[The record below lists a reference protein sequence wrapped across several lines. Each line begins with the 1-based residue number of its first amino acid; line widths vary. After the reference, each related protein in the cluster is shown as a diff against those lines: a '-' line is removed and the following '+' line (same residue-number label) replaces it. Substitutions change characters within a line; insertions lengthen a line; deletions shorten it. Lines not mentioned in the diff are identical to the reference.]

1 MTSPSPFAGFWQ
13 AGFEGADH
21 VNGSAQVLC
30 LNSATGHL
38 ADAGGDYRRMARL
51 GLRSARE
58 SAGWRSIERQGPG
71 RYDFTSVG
79 LRARAAQAQDVQL
92 LWSFFHYGMPDGLD
106 IFAPDFVPRFA
117 DYAHALATF
126 LAPFH
131 GDDFPPVYTP
141 INEISFLCWAVCET
155 GLMYP
160 HVGDR
165 AHDGYPLKMQLARAA
180 IAAVDA
186 IHAADQRARIL
197 SVDPLVHVIGETPE
211 DTDAAVREAEYQFQ
225 AWDMI
230 AGRLEPQLGGSMRH
244 LDLVGVNYYP
254 YNQWIVG
261 SRRALDWPHD
271 LRRRPLSM
279 LLADLHARYGRP
291 VAISETSHTDAQRGP
306 WLLDVCAEVERA
318 RAQGVPVEAVCLY
331 PALDRPDW
339 ERPEHWHRSGLWHVC
354 QDSLQR
360 RLDPDYAQALAL
372 AQHQR
377 RCADRPPSQVPRS
390 TMKTL
395 IVFSHLRWAFV
406 YQRPQHLL
414 SRVAAHWDILFV
426 EEPVHGAPALEVST
440 PAPGVTVLQPRTR
453 AEGQGFADTQ
463 FETISRLLRDYLI
476 EHRIDRYGVWMYT
489 PMALP
494 LLGGLTPEVIV
505 YDCMDQLSAFQGAPP
520 QLLRRES
527 TLLGIASVVFTGGPS
542 LYDAKRSSS
551 SNVHSL
557 PSSVDASHFAPRE
570 EGHVASRLFDG
581 IGHPRLGYYGVID
594 ERLDLDLLARIADAD
609 PDWQVCIVGPVVKID
624 PATLPQRLNLHYLP
638 QQAYDDLPDVLAAW
652 DVCLMPFALNA
663 STEFISPTKTLEY
676 MAAGKPV
683 VSTGVADV
691 RRLYAAGVAIAAD
704 ADGFIAA
711 CRQALAEDTTQRA
724 DRTAQQQQLV
734 QQTSWDRA
742 ADVVVAQIEQA
753 HGAGIGT
760 KAEEYLAG
768 RRVVPLP
775 RQDGAS
781 NRTTREAP
789 VECLIIGAGPTGLS
803 AALHYGKGSVLVEA
817 NDTVGGWCR
826 SIDDQGF
833 VFDYAGHIMFSKDAD
848 VLALYEKLLGDNLH
862 WQDRE
867 AWVYSKGVHTRYPFQ
882 GALYGL
888 PTDVLK
894 ECIIGAIEARFGP
907 LDGGGATAAPQ
918 GPTGA
923 LPSDC
928 CGDGSLPEPSEGD
941 VKDHATGGL
950 STLATKR
957 APRNFHEFIH
967 EVWGTGVARH
977 FAVPYNLKLWTIP
990 LQDMETSWLGGRV
1003 PMPDLDEMI
1012 DGALRPVSKPVGP
1025 NARFGY
1031 PKVGGF
1037 QALMD
1042 GFLPHLDGELVLS
1055 TRMTALYPERRVA
1068 VFSDGRQRS
1077 YSTLVSTLPLPELIR
1092 LIGDDAPAV
1101 VREAAAALR
1110 HVSVRCVNLGIGRE
1124 NITDKHWIYY
1134 PEDTVFHRIFV
1145 QGNASPGNNPPG
1157 GFGLTCEITYS
1168 PTKPLPCDD
1177 QGLIDRCITECIEV
1191 GMLREDDRVL
1201 TANVVD
1207 MPYAYVIY
1215 DHARAANVTLIREW
1229 LAERDI
1235 VLAGRYSEWEYYNSD
1250 HAFLAGKRAA
1260 EALRRDSVTTKAAT
1274 ATTEG

>member
-21 VNGSAQVLC
+21 INGSAQVLC
-30 LNSATGHL
+30 LNSSTGHL

-51 GLRSARE
+51 GLCTARE
-58 SAGWRSIERQGPG
+58 SAGWRSIERAGCG
-71 RYDFTSVG
+71 RYDFSHVG
-79 LRARAAQAQDVQL
+79 MRARAARAHGVQL
-92 LWSFFHYGMPDGLD
+92 LWSFFHYGMPEGLD
-106 IFAPDFVPRFA
+106 IFSPAFVPRFA
-117 DYAHALATF
+117 DYAHALAAY

-131 GDDFPPVYTP
+131 DDGLAPVYTP

-160 HVGDR
+160 HIGDR
-165 AHDGYPLKMQLARAA
+165 AHEGYPLKMQLARAA

-186 IHAADQRARIL
+186 IHAADPRARIL
-197 SVDPLVHVIGETPE
+197 SVDPLIHVIAETPE
-211 DTDAAVREAEYQFQ
+211 EGERAACEIQYQFQ
-225 AWDMI
+225 AWDML
-230 AGRLEPQLGGSMRH
+230 AGRLEPQLGGSIRH

-254 YNQWIVG
+254 YNQWSVG
-261 SRRALDWPHD
+261 TRRSLEWPHD
-271 LRRRPLSM
+271 PGRRRLSA
-279 LLADLHARYGRP
+279 LLADVHARYGRP
-291 VAISETSHTDAQRGP
+291 LAISETSHTDERRGP
-306 WLLDVCAEVERA
+306 WLLDVCAEVEVA
-318 RAQGVPVEAVCLY
+318 RAQGVPVEGVCLY

-339 ERPEHWHRSGLWHVC
+339 ERPDHWHRSGLWHVC
-354 QDSLQR
+354 PESLRR

-372 AQHQR
+372 AQHHR
-377 RCADRPPSQVPRS
+377 RCADRPPSPATRS
-390 TMKTL
+390 PMKTL
-395 IVFSHLRWAFV
+395 IVFSHLRWGFV

-414 SRVAAHWDILFV
+414 SRVAAQWDILFV

-440 PAPGVTVLQPRTR
+440 PAPGVTVLQPRTL
-453 AEGQGFADTQ
+453 AEGHGFVDTQ
-463 FETISRLLRDYLI
+463 FEPIAALLHEYLA
-476 EHRIDRYGVWMYT
+476 EHRIEHYGVWLYT

-505 YDCMDQLSAFQGAPP
+505 YDCMDQLSAFLGAPP

-527 TLLGIASVVFTGGPS
+527 TLLDIASVVFTGGPS
-542 LYDAKRSSS
+542 LYEAKRTASA
-551 SNVHSL
+551 NVHSL
-557 PSSVDASHFAPRE
+557 PSSVDAAHFAPRE
-570 EGHVASRLFDG
+570 EGHVASHLFSG
-581 IGHPRLGYYGVID
+581 IARPRLGYYGVVD

-609 PDWQVCIVGPVVKID
+609 PAWQVCIVGPVVKID
-624 PATLPQRLNLHYLP
+624 PATLPRRANLHYLP

-683 VSTGVADV
+683 VSTAIADV
-691 RRLYAAGVAIAAD
+691 RRLYAAGVAIATDPD
-704 ADGFIAA
+704 AFISA
-711 CRQALAEDTTQRA
+711 CREALAEGQAQRA
-724 DRTAQQQQLV
+724 GRLGRQQQLV

-742 ADVVVAQIEQA
+742 AEVVVQEISRV
-753 HGAGIGT
+753 HGGLRP
-760 KAEEYLAG
+760 KVQEYLDG
-768 RRVVPLP
+768 RRVVSLP
-775 RQDGAS
+775 KQEATVGRAA
-781 NRTTREAP
+781 REAP
-789 VECLIIGAGPTGLS
+789 AECLIIGAGPTGLS

-817 NDTVGGWCR
+817 NDSVGGWCR

-833 VFDYAGHIMFSKDAD
+833 VFDYAGHIMFSKDPD
-848 VLALYEKLLGDNLH
+848 VLALYERLLGDNLH

-907 LDGGGATAAPQ
+907 LDGDGTPAASRDAV
-918 GPTGA
+918 GA
-923 LPSDC
+923 LPRDC
-928 CGDGSLPEPSEGD
+928 CGDGTVPEPADGD
-941 VKDHATGGL
+941 VKDHATGDVRA
-950 STLATKR
+950 LATRR

-967 EVWGTGVARH
+967 EVWGAGVARH
-977 FAVPYNLKLWTIP
+977 FAVPYNLKLWTVP

-1031 PKVGGF
+1031 PRTGGF

-1042 GFLPHLDGELVLS
+1042 GFLPHLEGELVLS
-1055 TRMTALYPERRVA
+1055 TRLTALHPERRVA

-1077 YSTLVSTLPLPELIR
+1077 YASLVSTLPLPELIR
-1092 LIGDDAPAV
+1092 IIGDEAPAA

-1124 NITDKHWIYY
+1124 DITDKHWIYY

-1177 QGLIDRCITECIEV
+1177 QGLIDRCIAECIQV

-1215 DHARAANVTLIREW
+1215 DHARAANVALIREW
-1229 LAERDI
+1229 LAARDI

-1260 EALRRDSVTTKAAT
+1260 EALRRDNVAAVTARSD
-1274 ATTEG
+1274 G